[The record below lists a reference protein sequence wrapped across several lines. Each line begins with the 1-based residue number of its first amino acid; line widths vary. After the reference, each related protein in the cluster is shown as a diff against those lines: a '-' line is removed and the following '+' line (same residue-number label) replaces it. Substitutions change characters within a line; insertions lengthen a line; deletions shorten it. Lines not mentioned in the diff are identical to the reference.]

1 MEERLFKALRQQL
14 VHEITFVKQVTQP
27 YQGERNKSSII
38 DFEYRGN
45 PCKLVLNGKLML
57 ETKREKVQIESYQ
70 DLIQGLIQMNYSKK
84 KSH

>member
-27 YQGERNKSSII
+27 YQCARNTII

-57 ETKREKVQIESYQ
+57 ETNREKVQIESYQ
-70 DLIQGLIQMNYSKK
+70 DLIQGLIQLNYSKK
-84 KSH
+84 EAIK